1 MSLFLEKLS
10 LLNFKN
16 HVEIDFDLDPDI
28 NAFCGKNGAGKTNI
42 LDAIYALCH
51 TKSFLNPTD
60 SNLIR
65 FEQDYFLL
73 QGKLDK
79 NTEKHQISLGYK
91 KGQKKRLKLN
101 SKNIERF
108 ASFIGFIPA
117 VVIAP
122 SDRDLIH
129 EGSEFRRK
137 FFDSILSIFDN
148 QYLEDILDY
157 ALVLKNRNALLKKM
171 QESRN
176 RDFSYLE
183 IWDEKMVALSERIL
197 PKRIALLEEFNPL
210 FKDIY
215 KDISGVDEAAEIIY
229 QGNISENGLL
239 KDLIEA
245 RDKDLRLG
253 YSSVGL
259 HKDDM
264 QFSLDGKAVKKF
276 GSQGQQKTFLLALK
290 LTNYQILSQHTG
302 LKPLLLLDD
311 LFDKL
316 DASRVTYLLK
326 LISDERFGQ
335 IFISH
340 TSGDELAETLGQASL
355 KAKIFEL

>member
-1 MSLFLEKLS
+1 M
-10 LLNFKN
+10 
-16 HVEIDFDLDPDI
+16 
-28 NAFCGKNGAGKTNI
+28 
-42 LDAIYALCH
+42 
-51 TKSFLNPTD
+51 
-60 SNLIR
+60 
-65 FEQDYFLL
+65 
-73 QGKLDK
+73 
-79 NTEKHQISLGYK
+79 
-91 KGQKKRLKLN
+91 
-101 SKNIERF
+101 
-108 ASFIGFIPA
+108 
-117 VVIAP
+117 VIAP